1 MILCGYLKPQPVSS
15 KVVPVLA
22 VRNPFQGSTWQHWP
36 HWSFCF
42 TGAILASLK
51 VVVVFRCFKSC
62 SDTTIYF
69 NLILQG
75 RCRLSTCICFSSKSS
90 GITFATPCNSAVHGS
105 QSQLI
110 CDDKSFVR
118 SLACSGTAPQGA
130 QGLCSQPSHSGNER
144 TSQEWYGCVQ
154 TLTLGLKES

>member
-15 KVVPVLA
+15 KVVPVFA

-75 RCRLSTCICFSSKSS
+75 SIIKEDAACPLAFAFPVSPVGSLLLHLATQLCKGARASLSVMINHLWDPWHAQVLLPKELKVCAASLPILGTRELPRNDMDVSKLW
-90 GITFATPCNSAVHGS
+90 H
-105 QSQLI
+105 
-110 CDDKSFVR
+110 
-118 SLACSGTAPQGA
+118 
-130 QGLCSQPSHSGNER
+130 
-144 TSQEWYGCVQ
+144 
-154 TLTLGLKES
+154 